1 MVRMDLSRTPEASD
15 YPTMLEGADSS
26 NLEVSPR
33 VRGPARARFAMAG
46 AALGWIVPTAAFFL
60 RILAENIPWRVE
72 LREHGYQYAFA
83 FGGTTLLLS
92 LFGGIVGGRI
102 DALRRRRDWYRDK
115 ARRDDLTGFLA
126 PSAFRQALA
135 RIAED
140 ARGARTPIALLLA
153 SVEGAAGAE
162 AEHGSG
168 LTKAILLHVA
178 AAVRRVAP
186 PDAIVSRWGGL
197 EIAILLPNADFRL
210 DELPQRLCDRIG
222 ERPVLDAGSRIFC
235 RATVGGYYGVPTI
248 PADRIVLQAQDALA
262 EVHRK
267 GGRVKIAAV

>member
-1 MVRMDLSRTPEASD
+1 MHDRDE
-15 YPTMLEGADSS
+15 SS
-26 NLEVSPR
+26 NPEESACSPR
-33 VRGPARARFAMAG
+33 SAKARFALIG
-46 AALGWIVPTAAFFL
+46 AALGGIVPTAAFLVRVFVVKV
-60 RILAENIPWRVE
+60 PWRGE
-72 LREHGYQYAFA
+72 LREHAFFYAFA
-83 FGGTTLLLS
+83 FAGTTVLLA
-92 LFGGIVGGRI
+92 LFGAVVGGRI
-102 DALRRRRDWYRDK
+102 DALRLRRDWYRDK
-115 ARRDDLTGFLA
+115 ARHDDLTGFLA

-235 RATVGGYYGVPTI
+235 RATVGGYYGVPAI

-267 GGRVKIAAV
+267 GGRVKIATV